1 MHSDRRWLKQ
11 YPAQVAPSYEY
22 PQHNIAQFL
31 VQTAQKYPNKDA
43 LYFMGKKMNYA
54 QVLDASYRF
63 AHVLQ
68 NLGVNKGDRVALMLP
83 NCPQAVISY
92 YGALLIGAVVVQ
104 TNPMYTERE
113 LEFQLMD
120 SGAETIVTLDMF
132 HRRVLN
138 VQSKTSIKQVIV
150 TSIKDYLPFPINM
163 LYPIKAKKEGADL
176 SVTYTS
182 TVISFKKALT
192 SASNQPLFVKIDA
205 ENDLAL
211 LQYTGGTTG
220 LSKGVMLTHNNV
232 NSNTT
237 QIIKWVYKL
246 KEGEEVFIGVLPI
259 FHVFGMTV
267 FMNQAVML
275 AGLMVL
281 IPKFDA
287 DAILKAISKLKGT
300 VFPGAPTM
308 YIGLIN
314 NPRIKEYDLSSIRVC
329 VSGAAALPHEVQ
341 EKFEAITGGKLIE
354 GYGLT
359 ETSPVTHV
367 NPIWAERRNGT
378 IGLPLPDTNAK
389 IVDSE
394 TGEVMPIG
402 QIGELVVKGPQV
414 MKGYWNRAEET
425 ASTLR
430 DGWLYTGDMGTMDED
445 GYFTIVDRKKDMI
458 IAGGF
463 NIYPREIE
471 EVLYQH
477 PDIKEVVIA
486 GIPDAYRGETV
497 KAFIVLREGV
507 NVTDQELDKWCRE
520 RLAAF
525 KVPRSYEF
533 RDTLP
538 KTLVGKVLRRKL
550 LEEELQKQHI
560 S

>member
-1 MHSDRRWLKQ
+1 MHSERRWLKH
-11 YPAQVAPSYEY
+11 YPAQVSPSYEY
-22 PQHNIAQFL
+22 PQNNIAHFL
-31 VQTAQKYPNKDA
+31 VQTANKYPNKDA
-43 LYFMGKKMNYA
+43 LYFMGKRMNFS
-54 QVLDASYRF
+54 QLLDASYRF

-68 NLGVNKGDRVALMLP
+68 NLGVNKGDRVAIMLP

-92 YGALLIGAVVVQ
+92 YGVLLIGAVVVQ

-113 LEFQLMD
+113 LEYQLMD

-138 VQSKTSIKQVIV
+138 VQSKTKIKQLII
-150 TSIKDYLPFPINM
+150 TSIKDYLPFPINL

-176 SVTYTS
+176 SVAYSS

-192 SASNQPLFVKIDA
+192 EASNQPLFVRIDA
-205 ENDLAL
+205 ENDIAL

-220 LSKGVMLTHNNV
+220 LSKGVMLTHLNIT
-232 NSNTT
+232 SNMI
-237 QIIKWVYKL
+237 QNCKWVYKA
-246 KEGEEVFIGVLPI
+246 KEAEEVFIGVLPI

-267 FMNQAVML
+267 FMNQAVMM

-287 DAILKAISKLKGT
+287 EAILKAISKLKGT
-300 VFPGAPTM
+300 IFPGAPTM

-314 NPRIKEYDLSSIRVC
+314 HPRIKEYDLSSVRVC
-329 VSGAAALPHEVQ
+329 VSGASALPQEVQ
-341 EKFEAITGGKLIE
+341 ERFEELTGGKLIE

-367 NPIWAERRNGT
+367 NPIWDGCRNGT
-378 IGLPLPDTNAK
+378 IGLPLPDTDAK
-389 IVDSE
+389 VVNSE
-394 TGEVMPIG
+394 TGEEMPVG
-402 QIGELVVKGPQV
+402 EIGELVIKGPQI
-414 MKGYWNRAEET
+414 MKGYWNRPEET
-425 ASTLR
+425 AQALR
-430 DGWLYTGDMGTMDED
+430 DGWFYTGDMATMDAD
-445 GYFTIVDRKKDMI
+445 GFFTIVDRKKDMI

-463 NIYPREIE
+463 NIYPREVE
-471 EVLYQH
+471 EILYQH
-477 PDIKEVVIA
+477 PAVKEVVVA
-486 GIPDAYRGETV
+486 GIPDPYRGETV
-497 KAFIVLREGV
+497 KAYIILRADV
-507 NVTDQELDKWCRE
+507 SVTEKELDAWCRE

-525 KVPRSYEF
+525 KVPRSYDF
-533 RDTLP
+533 RDALP

-550 LEEELQKQHI
+550 LEEELQKQQI

>member
-1 MHSDRRWLKQ
+1 MHSERRWLKQ

-22 PQHNIAQFL
+22 PKNNIAHFL
-31 VQTAQKYPNKDA
+31 VQTANKYPNKDA
-43 LYFMGKKMNYA
+43 LYFMGKRMNFS
-54 QVLDASYRF
+54 QLLDASYRF

-68 NLGVNKGDRVALMLP
+68 NLGVQKGDRVAIMLP

-92 YGALLIGAVVVQ
+92 YGVLLIGAVVVQ

-113 LEFQLMD
+113 LEYQLMD

-138 VQSKTSIKQVIV
+138 VQNKTKIKQLII
-150 TSIKDYLPFPINM
+150 TSIKDYLPFPINL

-176 SVTYTS
+176 TVTYSS

-192 SASNQPLFVKIDA
+192 EASDQPLFVRIDA
-205 ENDLAL
+205 ENDIAL

-220 LSKGVMLTHNNV
+220 LSKGVMLTHQNII
-232 NSNTT
+232 SNMI
-237 QIIKWVYKL
+237 QNCKWVYKA
-246 KEGEEVFIGVLPI
+246 KEAEEVFIGVLPI

-267 FMNQAVML
+267 FMNQAVMM

-287 DAILKAISKLKGT
+287 EAILKAISKLKGT
-300 VFPGAPTM
+300 IFPGAPTM

-314 NPRIKEYDLSSIRVC
+314 NPRIKEYDLSSVRVC
-329 VSGAAALPHEVQ
+329 VSGASALPQEVQ
-341 EKFEAITGGKLIE
+341 ERFEELTGGKLIE

-367 NPIWAERRNGT
+367 NPIWDGCRNGT
-378 IGLPLPDTNAK
+378 IGLPLPDTDAK
-389 IVDSE
+389 IVNSE
-394 TGEVMPIG
+394 TGEEMPVG
-402 QIGELVVKGPQV
+402 QIGELVIKGPQV
-414 MKGYWNRAEET
+414 MKGYWNRPEET
-425 ASTLR
+425 AQSLR
-430 DGWLYTGDMGTMDED
+430 DGWFYTGDMATMDED
-445 GYFTIVDRKKDMI
+445 GFFTIVDRKKDMI

-463 NIYPREIE
+463 NIYPREVE
-471 EVLYQH
+471 EILYQH
-477 PDIKEVVIA
+477 PAVKEVVVA
-486 GIPDAYRGETV
+486 GIPDPYRGETV
-497 KAFIVLREGV
+497 KAFIVLRADV
-507 NVTDQELDKWCRE
+507 SVTDKELDAWCRE

-533 RDTLP
+533 RDSLP

-550 LEEELQKQHI
+550 LEEELQKQQI